1 MVHRAD
7 LEGSMPLTGSVAHV
21 VAISSRPCQEQ
32 EALRRCLSGTR
43 LLLIQFGEWL
53 AWQSAL
59 DSGEATAFV
68 SPTPRPRLYVLD
80 VDAAVLAY
88 AAQVVSTLR
97 RLWGA
102 PLPIVVIVAD
112 DVERSLSE
120 DERFANVVWYCAG
133 GSADVR
139 AVRLQVLRD
148 YWLKT
153 VELPKLVAPN
163 TPVEPSQVCGVGTL
177 DGHREVVRDRGSV
190 ARPAL
195 WRSVD
200 VSLEDGFEVATLV

>member
-1 MVHRAD
+1 M
-7 LEGSMPLTGSVAHV
+7 
-21 VAISSRPCQEQ
+21 
-32 EALRRCLSGTR
+32 
-43 LLLIQFGEWL
+43 
-53 AWQSAL
+53 
-59 DSGEATAFV
+59 
-68 SPTPRPRLYVLD
+68 
-80 VDAAVLAY
+80 
-88 AAQVVSTLR
+88 
-97 RLWGA
+97 
-102 PLPIVVIVAD
+102 PIVVIVAD